1 MYLTVATRIYWG
13 AWDFVDQFPNGVN
26 FTIGSSDIGKD
37 WVSSVCPFSTEAN
50 RHSQNYI
57 HWSQFGKTY
66 TRPGVVT
73 EGVNIWQINF
83 DVDVAPTADDSVGTL
98 TIQLAGATTTSGNTG
113 AVQGAWPFLP
123 ISTSVNNQAPF
134 VWTITPQES
143 GSCGVRSGGWPNEY
157 STLLS

>member
-1 MYLTVATRIYWG
+1 MGLCRPIPERRQLYDRQLGHWKG
-13 AWDFVDQFPNGVN
+13 L
-26 FTIGSSDIGKD
+26 GK
-37 WVSSVCPFSTEAN
+37 FSMSLLDRAN

-83 DVDVAPTADDSVGTL
+83 DVDVAPTADNSVGTL

-157 STLLS
+157 STLLC